1 MDRETF
7 TRTTAERVHRLTG
20 RRTPTAATRKATAV
34 TDAITPDQ
42 VLRYLA
48 DVDYPAGTEVL
59 VAAAERAGAPEAVI
73 RSLRAIPPVEYRSR
87 AEVMRSMPVDPG
99 AGRSAS
105 RAAEQARTRAPAGV
119 AEHMREP
126 Q

>member
-1 MDRETF
+1 MTDP
-7 TRTTAERVHRLTG
+7 LT
-20 RRTPTAATRKATAV
+20 PE
-34 TDAITPDQ
+34 D
-42 VLRYLA
+42 VLRYLQ
-48 DVDYPAGTEVL
+48 DVDYPAGKEAL
-59 VAAAERAGAPEAVI
+59 VDAAERAGAPEAVI

-87 AEVMRSMPVDPG
+87 AEVARSVRVDPG

-126 Q
+126 R